1 MVRALHGIVAGLV
14 AIAAAGVVACSGGGG
29 GDGGGDGDGDV
40 VGFAFN
46 PANMEFAAGL
56 ASRVVDTFPAVT
68 DLLTPALVELGGGT
82 LRSGEARALQACAS
96 GGASLR
102 WTDGSGD
109 GAWSAGDTARIDL
122 TSCRVH
128 AGDGVVLGGSL
139 NLAFSNVVRGPPR
152 TVAATLEL
160 ALDTNDGQPGT
171 LRGRAAV
178 AATSADGVHHGLV
191 YQASG
196 TSLLTATGSLPYQLG
211 CFDVRDDPDP
221 QLGFTRRVVPLG
233 VIRMDDKI
241 ISFDP
246 GSRLLYRAGDVPG
259 DGRVGLL
266 SLAQPLCTDIG
277 VDPGGVRSDNSM
289 VNMTVAGE
297 PGDVRLELYLRGSTQ
312 PDHTDACHWDDLLHP
327 SAGGVIN
334 GTNVVDVAGLAAF
347 ALDLPRQVGA
357 VGLDLVLGVAAG
369 HPVPLCSAGGYTVTI
384 TPGPL
389 AAGHVATVAFGGC
402 VTGEAGDPV
411 TLGGSV
417 TFTFTEVTG
426 DPLTDGYS
434 VATRFTTVDIGLLD
448 DVGEAR
454 ITGALRFARTA
465 TPAGVTEQSTA
476 EPGVALAMS
485 EGEGAGATETRLTA
499 FTVRNAWSDA
509 PGYTMASAGDAMTLA
524 ATGVPGPLAVS
535 VTGALT
541 GVEPAPPGAGELKV
555 TATDATSVVARMGSG
570 GAITLLLDANG
581 DGTVDATIPTSWDEL
596 D

>member
-1 MVRALHGIVAGLV
+1 MVRALHRIVQGLLV
-14 AIAAAGVVACSGGGG
+14 VAAAGVLACGGGGG
-29 GDGGGDGDGDV
+29 GDGDGDGDGDV

-56 ASRVVDTFPAVT
+56 AVRAVDAFPAVT

-82 LRSGEARALQACAS
+82 LRSGEARALAACAS

-102 WTDGSGD
+102 WTDASGD

-122 TSCRVH
+122 ASCRVH

-139 NLAFSNVVRGPPR
+139 NLTFSSVVRELPR

-160 ALDTNDGQPGT
+160 ALDTDDGQPGT

-246 GSRLLYRAGDVPG
+246 GSRLLYRADDVPG

-312 PDHTDACHWDDLLHP
+312 PDHTDACHWGDLLHP

-334 GTNVVDVAGLAAF
+334 GTNAVEVAGLAAF

-357 VGLDLVLGVAAG
+357 QALDLVLGVASG

-389 AAGHVATVAFGGC
+389 AAGHVATIAFGDC
-402 VTGEAGDPV
+402 VTGEVGDPV

-426 DPLTDGYS
+426 DPLSATYS
-434 VATRFTTVDIGLLD
+434 VATRFTAVDIGLVD
-448 DVGEAR
+448 DVGESR
-454 ITGALRFARTA
+454 ITGALRFARAA
-465 TPAGVTEQSTA
+465 TPAGVNEQSTA
-476 EPGVALAMS
+476 EPGAALVMT
-485 EGEGAGATETRLTA
+485 EGEGAGSTETRLTD
-499 FTVRNAWSDA
+499 FTVRNAWSDG
-509 PGYTMASAGDAMTLA
+509 PDYTMASAGDAMAIA
-524 ATGVPGPLAVS
+524 ATGIPGTLAVA
-535 VTGALT
+535 VTSAVSGT
-541 GVEPAPPGAGELKV
+541 EPLPPGAGELKV
-555 TATDATSVVARMGSG
+555 SATDATSVALHMEGG

-581 DGTVDATIPTSWDEL
+581 DGTVDATIPTSWDAL